1 MTTCH
6 ALLHLPKAT
15 LGLMLIRCRL
25 LALEQTHL
33 GPDYL
38 QDLHRALH
46 LYLLLEEAIQA
57 AIFHSDQ

>member
-1 MTTCH
+1 
-6 ALLHLPKAT
+6 
-15 LGLMLIRCRL
+15 MLIRCRL